1 MLQMLGKAL
10 GIPENSVKTY
20 TEAEIRAGYD
30 NALSLN
36 FNNRRFKGIL
46 ICSVFNS
53 ICDFLSSLFLH
64 CGFHYDKHNLYVF

>member
-1 MLQMLGKAL
+1 MLGKAL

-30 NALSLN
+30 NSLSLN

-53 ICDFLSSLFLH
+53 ICDF
-64 CGFHYDKHNLYVF
+64 